1 MFKVNNKDTRMTP
14 MALWRIDCLLF
25 STIFSSLL
33 ADKGKYIYG
42 CLQVIRIDFV
52 NRFTKD
58 LVLVTRLLKLL
69 D

>member
-1 MFKVNNKDTRMTP
+1 
-14 MALWRIDCLLF
+14 MALWGIDCLLF
-25 STIFSSLL
+25 STLFSTLL
-33 ADKGKYIYG
+33 ADKRKYIYG
-42 CLQVIRIDFV
+42 CLLVIRIDFV